1 MKMQKSIKF
10 IKKSLKINIWK
21 IKNIKL
27 EIIGTIMGNIEEL
40 YIAYVI

>member
-1 MKMQKSIKF
+1 MKMQKSITF

-27 EIIGTIMGNIEEL
+27 EIIGIIMVNIEEL